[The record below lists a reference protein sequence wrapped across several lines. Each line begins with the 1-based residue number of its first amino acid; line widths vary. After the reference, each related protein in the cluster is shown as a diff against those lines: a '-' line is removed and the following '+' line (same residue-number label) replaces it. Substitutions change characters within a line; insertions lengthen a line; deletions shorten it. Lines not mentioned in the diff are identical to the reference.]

1 VKLSYYAL
9 TVFIEVKRW
18 SDCVVLSGLKVG
30 WLKVPASVE
39 LIGLELE
46 CGPCRS
52 EEYGGGIRPH
62 FRLSTACAALAARRR
77 MIETSRI

>member
-1 VKLSYYAL
+1 MKLSYYAL

-46 CGPCRS
+46 CAPC
-52 EEYGGGIRPH
+52 
-62 FRLSTACAALAARRR
+62 
-77 MIETSRI
+77 